1 MFKNINPNY
10 AIMYST
16 ILWGTW
22 WYPLRLLNE
31 YGDNNA
37 MPIVTSFLIA
47 TTILFIISYKKIHL
61 FSKKNIYLTLI
72 AAVSGGAAMCLY
84 NEGLLRGNV
93 GRTILF
99 FYLTSVWSTLIEV
112 YFLKKPLTYYRGF
125 SITAGFTGL
134 FIMNGIDQGN
144 FLPNSAADFY
154 GIAAGIIWSLGATML
169 RVNDELDVNV
179 TTALCILFG
188 AIFILLATLLPD
200 GQTLGGFQISMIS
213 ENLILIIAMALIWII
228 PAYWLNVMG
237 SDQVD
242 PGRAGVLM
250 MTEVLIGFISAYLLA
265 NELISLREAIGAV
278 FILSAPLVE
287 LHYSGKDN

>member
-1 MFKNINPNY
+1 
-10 AIMYST
+10 
-16 ILWGTW
+16 
-22 WYPLRLLNE
+22 
-31 YGDNNA
+31 
-37 MPIVTSFLIA
+37 
-47 TTILFIISYKKIHL
+47 
-61 FSKKNIYLTLI
+61 
-72 AAVSGGAAMCLY
+72 
-84 NEGLLRGNV
+84 
-93 GRTILF
+93 
-99 FYLTSVWSTLIEV
+99 
-112 YFLKKPLTYYRGF
+112 
-125 SITAGFTGL
+125 
-134 FIMNGIDQGN
+134 MNGIDQGN

-200 GQTLGGFQISMIS
+200 GQTLSGFQISMIS

-265 NELISLREAIGAV
+265 NELISFREAIGAV

>member
-1 MFKNINPNY
+1 
-10 AIMYST
+10 
-16 ILWGTW
+16 
-22 WYPLRLLNE
+22 
-31 YGDNNA
+31 
-37 MPIVTSFLIA
+37 
-47 TTILFIISYKKIHL
+47 
-61 FSKKNIYLTLI
+61 
-72 AAVSGGAAMCLY
+72 
-84 NEGLLRGNV
+84 
-93 GRTILF
+93 
-99 FYLTSVWSTLIEV
+99 
-112 YFLKKPLTYYRGF
+112 
-125 SITAGFTGL
+125 
-134 FIMNGIDQGN
+134 
-144 FLPNSAADFY
+144 
-154 GIAAGIIWSLGATML
+154 ML

-200 GQTLGGFQISMIS
+200 GQTLSGFQISMIS

-265 NELISLREAIGAV
+265 NELISFREAIGAV

-287 LHYSGKDN
+287 LHYSGKAN

>member
-1 MFKNINPNY
+1 MNTESENLDDNKLPLLQHLIELRKRLVK
-10 AIMYST
+10 SL
-16 ILWGTW
+16 IL
-22 WYPLRLLNE
+22 
-31 YGDNNA
+31 
-37 MPIVTSFLIA
+37 IS
-47 TTILFIISYKKIHL
+47 ILFIISYKKIRF

-99 FYLTSVWSTLIEV
+99 FYLTSVWSTMIEV
-112 YFLKKPLTYYRGF
+112 YFLNKPLTSYRGF

-169 RVNDELDVNV
+169 RVNDELNVNV

-188 AIFILLATLLPD
+188 ALWSASRYF
-200 GQTLGGFQISMIS
+200 
-213 ENLILIIAMALIWII
+213 
-228 PAYWLNVMG
+228 MG
-237 SDQVD
+237 SPTVVVVHLGSHRFDSYVVYMV
-242 PGRAGVLM
+242 PYGL
-250 MTEVLIGFISAYLLA
+250 
-265 NELISLREAIGAV
+265 
-278 FILSAPLVE
+278 PLGT
-287 LHYSGKDN
+287 L

>member
-1 MFKNINPNY
+1 
-10 AIMYST
+10 
-16 ILWGTW
+16 
-22 WYPLRLLNE
+22 
-31 YGDNNA
+31 
-37 MPIVTSFLIA
+37 
-47 TTILFIISYKKIHL
+47 
-61 FSKKNIYLTLI
+61 
-72 AAVSGGAAMCLY
+72 
-84 NEGLLRGNV
+84 
-93 GRTILF
+93 
-99 FYLTSVWSTLIEV
+99 
-112 YFLKKPLTYYRGF
+112 
-125 SITAGFTGL
+125 
-134 FIMNGIDQGN
+134 
-144 FLPNSAADFY
+144 
-154 GIAAGIIWSLGATML
+154 ML

-265 NELISLREAIGAV
+265 NELISFREAIGAV

-287 LHYSGKDN
+287 LHYSGKAN